1 MRNDGSGNSD
11 GTVTVSVAAE
21 ATMDSN
27 TMAVAVAVSMSVSAD
42 GGGHAVVDVGG
53 VVGGRVVGHLDGNR
67 DSDGD
72 GVVAMAVAG
81 DLTGG
86 HSSEKNRGALW
97 QLQEFCDSGKDR
109 DGGPP
114 GDMPNVLRMKGNMQP
129 CGVVVQGLEPPK
141 ETIPGGRSDEP
152 GPSDTSRIL
161 AEPIG
166 SSKLDK
172 PKPACLGK
180 DKLWAFIPENQ
191 QEC

>member
-21 ATMDSN
+21 ATMESN
-27 TMAVAVAVSMSVSAD
+27 TMAVAVAVSVSVSAD

-53 VVGGRVVGHLDGNR
+53 VVGGLVVGHLDGNR

-97 QLQEFCDSGKDR
+97 QLQEFRDSGKDR

-114 GDMPNVLRMKGNMQP
+114 DARNVCFTCLHGDIPNVLRMKGNLQP
-129 CGVVVQGLEPPK
+129 CGVVVQGHEPPK

-152 GPSDTSRIL
+152 GPSDTSR
-161 AEPIG
+161 
-166 SSKLDK
+166 
-172 PKPACLGK
+172 
-180 DKLWAFIPENQ
+180 
-191 QEC
+191 

>member
-21 ATMDSN
+21 ATMECN
-27 TMAVAVAVSMSVSAD
+27 TMAVAVAVSVSVAAD

-53 VVGGRVVGHLDGNR
+53 VVGGLVVGHLDGNR

-97 QLQEFCDSGKDR
+97 QHQEFRDSGKDR

-114 GDMPNVLRMKGNMQP
+114 GGMPNVLRMKGNLQP
-129 CGVVVQGLEPPK
+129 FGVVVQGLKPPK
-141 ETIPGGRSDEP
+141 ETTYLPGGRLYEP
-152 GPSDTSRIL
+152 GPSDTTRIL
-161 AEPIG
+161 AEPTG
-166 SSKLDK
+166 SLKLDE
-172 PKPACLGK
+172 PKPPCLGK
-180 DKLWAFIPENQ
+180 DKL
-191 QEC
+191 